1 MEADKK
7 LADLLLSGIIYGCII
22 TLGAIG
28 LTLMS
33 DILNFFNFAYGDFFT
48 LGAFSTLAFLGI
60 LPDLGTFAGLSFGWS
75 MVIAVLAS
83 IVVTVSIMLLF
94 DFLFFKRLRNLGVT
108 SLFMSLASLGVSFII
123 RAIINII
130 WGPKVRYYSTAIQ
143 KSRNLP
149 FGIHIKPD
157 EIVIL
162 ISVIILVFL
171 VYYFLKRTKMGKAMR
186 AVSDNKI
193 LAKTSGVDTGRV
205 IMWTWIV
212 SGVLAGVAG
221 TFYGIQV
228 QLSPIMGWNFL
239 IPLFVAVIM
248 GGVGSFWGALLGGM
262 TIGISEELITG
273 LIQNTFNAL
282 TIQANISVYKPA
294 IAFVFVVIIL
304 LLKPY
309 GLFGRKEY

>member
-1 MEADKK
+1 VI
-7 LADLLLSGIIYGCII
+7 DLLISGIIYGSII

-48 LGAFSTLAFLGI
+48 LGAFSTLAFVSF
-60 LPDLGTFAGLSFGWS
+60 LPDMGVFPGLSFGWS
-75 MVIAVLAS
+75 MVIAISLS
-83 IVVTVSIMLLF
+83 ILVTIAIMLLF
-94 DFLFFKRLRNLGVT
+94 DFVFFKRLRELGVT

-123 RAIINII
+123 RAVINIV

-143 KSRNLP
+143 ISRTLP
-149 FGIHIKPD
+149 FGIHMKPD
-157 EIVIL
+157 EMVIL
-162 ISVIILVFL
+162 VGALILVFA
-171 VYYFLKRTKMGKAMR
+171 VFYYLKRTRMGRAMR

-193 LAKTSGVDTGRV
+193 LAQASGIDNRRV
-205 IMWTWIV
+205 IMWTWII
-212 SGVLAGVAG
+212 SGVLAAVAG
-221 TFYGIQV
+221 TFFGIEV
-228 QLSPIMGWNFL
+228 QLSPTMGWNFL

-262 TIGISEELITG
+262 TIGIAEELITG
-273 LIQNTFNAL
+273 MIQNTFNL
-282 TIQANISVYKPA
+282 MQLQANISVYKPA

-309 GLFGRKEY
+309 GIFGKRRG

>member
-1 MEADKK
+1 
-7 LADLLLSGIIYGCII
+7 
-22 TLGAIG
+22 
-28 LTLMS
+28 
-33 DILNFFNFAYGDFFT
+33 
-48 LGAFSTLAFLGI
+48 
-60 LPDLGTFAGLSFGWS
+60 
-75 MVIAVLAS
+75 
-83 IVVTVSIMLLF
+83 
-94 DFLFFKRLRNLGVT
+94 
-108 SLFMSLASLGVSFII
+108 
-123 RAIINII
+123 
-130 WGPKVRYYSTAIQ
+130 
-143 KSRNLP
+143 
-149 FGIHIKPD
+149 
-157 EIVIL
+157 
-162 ISVIILVFL
+162 
-171 VYYFLKRTKMGKAMR
+171 MGKAMR

-193 LAKTSGVDTGRV
+193 LAQTSGVDTGRV

-212 SGVLAGVAG
+212 SGILAGVAG

-304 LLKPY
+304 LLRPY
-309 GLFGRKEY
+309 GLFGRKE